1 MVILQKNWLLHK
13 LLKQILLNREMQK
26 TLILFIGFFLYCA
39 EISANPKDSISTY
52 YKNSEFISHS
62 QIWVEAPKDIMND
75 VIDDFIYQ
83 TKYDLNGLFKW
94 ALKDMKLRK
103 EKDDIIVFNFKS
115 TKYDEKSATI
125 KATGDVEVTN
135 VMSFPEV
142 HVNSKMTKTNLA
154 DGQVLVNIDVLYS
167 DAFLKKTTGVFRM
180 TPKNNKGCWLTLETK
195 VQFGWFFNIFITQV
209 SYKYIMEWRFKKMM
223 QNIKAEAE
231 RRNTLKQN

>member
-1 MVILQKNWLLHK
+1 
-13 LLKQILLNREMQK
+13 
-26 TLILFIGFFLYCA
+26 
-39 EISANPKDSISTY
+39 
-52 YKNSEFISHS
+52 
-62 QIWVEAPKDIMND
+62 
-75 VIDDFIYQ
+75 
-83 TKYDLNGLFKW
+83 
-94 ALKDMKLRK
+94 
-103 EKDDIIVFNFKS
+103 
-115 TKYDEKSATI
+115 
-125 KATGDVEVTN
+125 
-135 VMSFPEV
+135 MSFPEV

-231 RRNTLKQN
+231 RRTTLKQN